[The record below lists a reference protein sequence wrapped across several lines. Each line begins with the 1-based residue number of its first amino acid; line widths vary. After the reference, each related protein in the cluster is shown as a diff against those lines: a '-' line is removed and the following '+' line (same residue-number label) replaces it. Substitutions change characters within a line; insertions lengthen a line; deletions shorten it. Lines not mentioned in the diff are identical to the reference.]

1 MELPPNAHLHS
12 RHAPDPL
19 VMYNA
24 TQRKA
29 YGLTAKDAVTAVT
42 TRKVSLLIRLVNT
55 NVLMST

>member
-1 MELPPNAHLHS
+1 
-12 RHAPDPL
+12 
-19 VMYNA
+19 MYNA